1 MRPGPALPVW
11 LLAVVLLAGCA
22 APATTPAT
30 QTPPSDT
37 VAPAPD
43 ANPAPA
49 PATGAPA
56 EQPVTAA
63 PSPTPVTP
71 AKVDTSCKRDA
82 DCAVKNVG
90 SCCGELPACVN
101 ADSPTDPAAVQAQC
115 QASGRMGICGF
126 RQISTCQ
133 CQAGTCMPADDGANP
148 LSPTTAPA
156 PRPVR

>member
-1 MRPGPALPVW
+1 MRLRPALFA
-11 LLAVVLLAGCA
+11 LLAATALLAGCA

-49 PATGAPA
+49 PATGTPA

-63 PSPTPVTP
+63 PSPARVTPVL
-71 AKVDTSCKRDA
+71 VDTSCKRDA

-133 CQAGTCMPADDGANP
+133 CQAGTCMPADDGPGTSADP
-148 LSPTTAPA
+148 APA
-156 PRPVR
+156 PAPVR

>member
-1 MRPGPALPVW
+1 MRLRPALLA
-11 LLAVVLLAGCA
+11 LLASVSLLAGCA

-37 VAPAPD
+37 VAPAPA

-49 PATGAPA
+49 PATGTPVDA
-56 EQPVTAA
+56 PVTAA
-63 PSPTPVTP
+63 PSPAKVTPV
-71 AKVDTSCKRDA
+71 KLDTGCKRDA

-133 CQAGTCMPADDGANP
+133 CQAGTCMPVDDGPGTSNDP
-148 LSPTTAPA
+148 APA
-156 PRPVR
+156 PPAVQ